1 MTLIELMVATGIGG
15 VLFVAV
21 MALTFYSARSFAAI
35 GNYINLEAQNR
46 KTLDSLSQ
54 EIRQANAVKSC
65 DATHLVLI
73 CINPGATN
81 TYTLEAMMGD
91 TKALQMGTSHELGQN
106 FAKAFDIVY
115 SSSAGSQE
123 HAWTTL
129 TRTLDNETRVVLTQ
143 CDSLSWDMY
152 QRNMSG
158 GTDQPIPTT
167 DPNECKL
174 IKITWACS
182 RSILGKTANT
192 ESVQSAEIMIRKK

>member
-1 MTLIELMVATGIGG
+1 MTLIELMVAVGIGS
-15 VLFVAV
+15 VLLVAV

-46 KTLDSLSQ
+46 KTLDTLSQ

-65 DATHLVLI
+65 DATHLVLS

-81 TYTLEAMMGD
+81 TYTLAYTFNPAE
-91 TKALQMGTSHELGQN
+91 K
-106 FAKAFDIVY
+106 
-115 SSSAGSQE
+115 
-123 HAWTTL
+123 TL